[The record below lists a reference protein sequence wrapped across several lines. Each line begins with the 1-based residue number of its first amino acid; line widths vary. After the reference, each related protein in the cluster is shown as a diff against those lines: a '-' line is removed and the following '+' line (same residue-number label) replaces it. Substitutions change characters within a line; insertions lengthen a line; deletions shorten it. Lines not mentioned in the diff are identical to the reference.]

1 MATKKLINILFLTIL
16 FSNTLLAKDWNFEA
30 ILNDRVIGQHTFK
43 LETSESTSKADFHIE
58 FMFMDIY
65 YNHLSREIWNGDCLI
80 KIDSQTND
88 DGDSYNVKGQLENN
102 KFKINVNEKVSE
114 LPSCNMTFAYWN
126 HKILKQTKLI
136 NSQDGELLDIK
147 VKFVKDELIPIR
159 NDKLMTKRYELK
171 AIKKGEEKLLIN
183 LWYDK
188 DMNWVALSSKT
199 PIGDIFYK
207 LL

>member
-1 MATKKLINILFLTIL
+1 M
-16 FSNTLLAKDWNFEA
+16 
-30 ILNDRVIGQHTFK
+30 
-43 LETSESTSKADFHIE
+43 
-58 FMFMDIY
+58 
-65 YNHLSREIWNGDCLI
+65 
-80 KIDSQTND
+80 
-88 DGDSYNVKGQLENN
+88 
-102 KFKINVNEKVSE
+102 
-114 LPSCNMTFAYWN
+114 
-126 HKILKQTKLI
+126 
-136 NSQDGELLDIK
+136 LDIK